1 MSPDVEL
8 VVQTLVDMG
17 VISEEGCKK
26 LANIFRTLKQLAN
39 SAEGYRQ
46 EQQGQRGFY
55 VKQDIRSPEAPDE
68 SPTGEAPK
76 REDESAQRQD
86 DTPQRHDEVLSLE
99 PKAEALAGTDAS
111 ALDSSSSPTRDRLQ
125 RILEL
130 GESPLAHET
139 ASSEGSPEEEFSQ
152 EPQGDNLDG
161 FEEPAPTPTRRRAPN
176 GSFNPSKEELTQ
188 LRETLTIKQIAEQ
201 HQVSM
206 ATVCNRL
213 REMGL
218 TIPGRRGR
226 PSSNN

>member
-17 VISEEGCKK
+17 VISEDGCKK

-39 SAEGYRQ
+39 SADVYRQ
-46 EQQGQRGFY
+46 EQGQRGFY
-55 VKQDIRSPEAPDE
+55 VKQDIRNPVAAGE
-68 SPTGEAPK
+68 SPAGEAQK
-76 REDESAQRQD
+76 RDDESASCQV
-86 DTPQRHDEVLSLE
+86 DTPQRHDEALQPERETV
-99 PKAEALAGTDAS
+99 PLAGDALQS
-111 ALDSSSSPTRDRLQ
+111 ATPPSRDRLQ

-130 GESPLAHET
+130 GESPRIHEPT
-139 ASSEGSPEEEFSQ
+139 STEGSPDHEFSQ
-152 EPQGDNLDG
+152 EPQGDALDG
-161 FEEPAPTPTRRRAPN
+161 FEEQAIPTRKRAPR
-176 GSFNPSKEELTQ
+176 GSFNPSKEELAQ

-206 ATVCNRL
+206 GTVCSRL

-226 PSSNN
+226 PVGKS